1 MMNKAIDIQQKIQ
14 KHRQEVLNIRT
25 NLKKDDVSKN
35 QEQIQNMRIHHA
47 RAIIDLD
54 QYLKYIEGTN
64 ATTEELVT
72 LSTCTSLLHV
82 IHYDIKICEKM
93 TYGKN
98 MNNPTSDYD
107 QTSNHTSNSKG
118 NNYQKISVATHM
130 TQNGTEELD
139 LRGLS
144 TEVNIISRSI
154 GPNNTET
161 YLVTKPS
168 SDPYMRP
175 KNTDTYLVTK
185 ASSDPSLTDILDSL
199 ETSDIE
205 KLIKTPTKPNKVK
218 QNGGAEQ
225 NLSLDKQTIINYWG
239 DWCGY
244 SVKFKPEWDQFVE
257 SAKTKYPNLQVL
269 DLHIARGES
278 DLNNLA
284 ERVGVNGF
292 PKIVFFSNG
301 KMNNMSCGMKTT
313 QNVFD
318 FVDKYYIK

>member
-1 MMNKAIDIQQKIQ
+1 MMNKSIDIQQKIQ
-14 KHRQEVLNIRT
+14 KHRQEVLNIR
-25 NLKKDDVSKN
+25 NNFKKDDVNKN

-72 LSTCTSLLHV
+72 LSTCTSSLHV
-82 IHYDIKICEKM
+82 IHYNIKICEKM

-98 MNNPTSDYD
+98 INNPTSDYD

-118 NNYQKISVATHM
+118 NNYQNISPIQKISVATHM

-144 TEVNIISRSI
+144 TEVNPISRSI
-154 GPNNTET
+154 GPKNAET
-161 YLVTKPS
+161 YLVTKE
-168 SDPYMRP
+168 
-175 KNTDTYLVTK
+175 
-185 ASSDPSLTDILDSL
+185 SSDPSLTDILDNL

-205 KLIKTPTKPNKVK
+205 KLIKTPIKLNQVK
-218 QNGGAEQ
+218 QNGGTEQ

-244 SVKFKPEWDQFVE
+244 SVKFKPEWDQFAE
-257 SAKTKYPNLQVL
+257 SAKTKYPDLQVL

-318 FVDKYYIK
+318 FVNKYYIK